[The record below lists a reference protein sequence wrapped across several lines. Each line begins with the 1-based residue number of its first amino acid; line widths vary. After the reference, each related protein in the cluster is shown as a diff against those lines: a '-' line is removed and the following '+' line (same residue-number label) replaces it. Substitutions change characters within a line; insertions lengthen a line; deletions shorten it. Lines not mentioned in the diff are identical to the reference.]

1 MPTPRRCEVELIVPF
16 HDVDAMQVVWHGH
29 YLKYFEI
36 ARGLLFDRAGIDL
49 YKYHAE
55 TGFLFPVTRTQVK
68 HIHPLRYRD
77 RFICTAW
84 VSELRRKIVVDF
96 EIRLVE
102 GNTLCARGRTEQ
114 VAIRSRDFKLELSVP
129 EYIRKAFEGDDGQ

>member
-1 MPTPRRCEVELIVPF
+1 MSQANLHRCEVELVVPF

-36 ARGLLFDRAGIDL
+36 ARALLFDQAGIDL

-55 TGFLFPVTRTQVK
+55 SGFLFPVVRTQIK

-77 RFICTAW
+77 RFVCAAS
-84 VSELRRKIVVDF
+84 VADLKRKIVVDF
-96 EIRLVE
+96 EIRLAE
-102 GNTLCARGRTEQ
+102 GGTLCARGRTEQ

-129 EYIRKAFEGDDGQ
+129 EYIRKALGVS